1 MRIALFQ
8 AVKQPLCAA
17 AFVAGRSVIKG
28 QSDVFVAFRNF
39 GGLLLLLPFF
49 SVLLLSFVV
58 PLPALHWPASA
69 EADCAL
75 PPVSLPEL
83 WLLDVPQPVSIA
95 AHNIAA
101 MPERI
106 NRFFHFVIF
115 YASFS
120 FVHKN
125 IYTSSYSIV

>member
-8 AVKQPLCAA
+8 AVEQPLRAA

-39 GGLLLLLPFF
+39 GGLLLFF
-49 SVLLLSFVV
+49 LFFCSSTFFCCSAACS
-58 PLPALHWPASA
+58 ALPASA
-69 EADCAL
+69 EVDCAL

-95 AHNIAA
+95 AHNMAA

>member
-8 AVKQPLCAA
+8 AVEQPLRAA

-39 GGLLLLLPFF
+39 GGLLLFF
-49 SVLLLSFVV
+49 LFFLFFYFLLLFCCLLCTACIRRSG
-58 PLPALHWPASA
+58 
-69 EADCAL
+69 L
-75 PPVSLPEL
+75 PPVSLPAV
-83 WLLDVPQPVSIA
+83 WLSDVPQPASIA
-95 AHNIAA
+95 AHNMAA

>member
-8 AVKQPLCAA
+8 AVKQPLRAA

-39 GGLLLLLPFF
+39 GGLLLFF
-49 SVLLLSFVV
+49 LFFLFFYFLLLFRCLLCTACIRRSG
-58 PLPALHWPASA
+58 
-69 EADCAL
+69 AL

-83 WLLDVPQPVSIA
+83 WLLDVPQPASIA
-95 AHNIAA
+95 AHNMAA

>member
-8 AVKQPLCAA
+8 AVKQPLRTA

-39 GGLLLLLPFF
+39 GGLLLFF
-49 SVLLLSFVV
+49 LFFLFFYFLLLFRCLLS
-58 PLPALHWPASA
+58 LPAST

-75 PPVSLPEL
+75 PPVSLPAV
-83 WLLDVPQPVSIA
+83 WLSDVPQPASIA
-95 AHNIAA
+95 AHNMAA

-125 IYTSSYSIV
+125 IYTSLYSIV